1 MDIMPLAVRNKTVET
16 KGQFLICYATAD
28 MINRF
33 QDYPTIVA
41 IDGTHKTCGAGY
53 HLVTVLVFD
62 ARGEGTPVFQC
73 LMETENKAVFSVA
86 LKTLQSVAPNACTNV
101 RNFCK
106 HSHVLALMKT
116 AELESQP
123 DKDVENVEDLDCRLD
138 CTSNPEDISRIN
150 SSIENERDMSKEY
163 GLLRLS
169 QRFLTIDTQ
178 LKEKMDG
185 IKQVISSAGVDRDY
199 QMGLI
204 DSLESLID
212 NIPTCKCPLPQEV
225 LSPVSDGTWAPKAV
239 ERQVE
244 PPQPIVALPSALKVM
259 LCTSANS
266 TNPTQSISSFKE
278 TVPSPKVQAGTFQ
291 GATGE
296 FQAAD
301 GGGRQGVSALG
312 QERGDGLIDVNLPSN
327 VIDMAQETINSWV
340 I

>member
-1 MDIMPLAVRNKTVET
+1 MENYGPTGRKAPITAWAKYATLGVLSHNLHIERYHRTIKMVLKPNLNLVSFCLGLKKINKFFSRKTILTTEGIRGIGQSKSQKDYRGCHPKNIKCYRVEKTDDGFCVT
-16 KGQFLICYATAD
+16 KVLHNKDSIKYDLLKNTFTCNKSLCMVHCCQCPTNLICVH
-28 MINRF
+28 
-33 QDYPTIVA
+33 DYSCSCRQYVY
-41 IDGTHKTCGAGY
+41 G
-53 HLVTVLVFD
+53 
-62 ARGEGTPVFQC
+62 
-73 LMETENKAVFSVA
+73 
-86 LKTLQSVAPNACTNV
+86 
-101 RNFCK
+101 NFCK

-212 NIPTCKCPLPQEV
+212 NIPTV
-225 LSPVSDGTWAPKAV
+225 
-239 ERQVE
+239 R
-244 PPQPIVALPSALKVM
+244 
-259 LCTSANS
+259 
-266 TNPTQSISSFKE
+266 NPTNFPRKSRKRTHPPLDRSFF
-278 TVPSPKVQAGTFQ
+278 P
-291 GATGE
+291 
-296 FQAAD
+296 
-301 GGGRQGVSALG
+301 
-312 QERGDGLIDVNLPSN
+312 
-327 VIDMAQETINSWV
+327 
-340 I
+340 